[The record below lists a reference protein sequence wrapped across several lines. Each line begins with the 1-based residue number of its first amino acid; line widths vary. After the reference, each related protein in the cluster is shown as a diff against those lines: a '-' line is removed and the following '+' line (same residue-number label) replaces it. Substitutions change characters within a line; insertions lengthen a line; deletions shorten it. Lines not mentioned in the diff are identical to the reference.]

1 MYVIE
6 RDTMIQNDQNTHL
19 NVGDLTKITK
29 YSGMINQWNTM
40 NITVS
45 SLMNLNWTKKLFS
58 EMDMPHPN
66 HGKKSVSVM

>member
-29 YSGMINQWNTM
+29 IFRH
-40 NITVS
+40 VS